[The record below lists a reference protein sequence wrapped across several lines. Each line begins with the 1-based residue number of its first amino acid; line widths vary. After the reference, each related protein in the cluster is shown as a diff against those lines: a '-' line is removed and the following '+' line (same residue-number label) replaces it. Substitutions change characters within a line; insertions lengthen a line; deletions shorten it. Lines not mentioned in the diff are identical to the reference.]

1 MDALV
6 TPSVDL
12 RRRRRKMAS
21 QAMSQVV
28 QTKFLGA
35 SKVRNHIIEI
45 VSRLIGERL
54 IDFAIASHTAYRA
67 FRITNRRVRVRTSF
81 PL

>member
-1 MDALV
+1 
-6 TPSVDL
+6 
-12 RRRRRKMAS
+12 MAS

-54 IDFAIASHTAYRA
+54 IDFAIASHTA
-67 FRITNRRVRVRTSF
+67 
-81 PL
+81 

>member
-1 MDALV
+1 
-6 TPSVDL
+6 
-12 RRRRRKMAS
+12 MAS

-28 QTKFLGA
+28 QTKFLGS

-67 FRITNRRVRVRTSF
+67 FRITNRRVRVRTASLF
-81 PL
+81 EG

>member
-1 MDALV
+1 
-6 TPSVDL
+6 
-12 RRRRRKMAS
+12 MAS

-28 QTKFLGA
+28 QTKFLGS

-45 VSRLIGERL
+45 VLRLIGERL